1 MKKSNIFVL
10 IIILSVLFVV
20 ALNGCAALPNNPSF
34 SHPRIPQ
41 YTSSSNIAGK
51 YDMRENN
58 LIYTSESSS
67 ESFYMDVNTANYQL
81 FKNMILNDSTNYYLM
96 PQNMAKLAQIDQM
109 LNSFDYDYYTA
120 PSEGELLNMN
130 SYIFD
135 CSYDKSKKI
144 LALGFC
150 AEEKIIP
157 DDTKNNIVIL
167 LDTSNSMNSDKKL
180 ELAKQSLLL
189 MLENL
194 NEDDILS
201 LITYSDKE
209 NIVFNGL
216 SAKDA
221 SISDYIKNLSAN
233 DKKGDSEKFEIAY
246 KLAEKNFIEGA
257 NNRVLYL
264 SDGDF
269 NQDVDYVTQY
279 RKQGIY
285 LSCIGF
291 GDRYNYSLQNMET
304 LSKTGFGT
312 WGYIHSL
319 EDAQRLLVDDLN
331 PDEANILMDQVKS
344 FIEFNSDIVKSYRM
358 LGYETSK
365 FDESESDFPSVYDG
379 YKISSGFKMTL
390 CFELKFFEN
399 VDVDL
404 NSQLAKVKIDYK
416 YLGELSAI
424 PSKYW
429 EKSVYLSSYDD
440 NMTNDEKFMSSVIE
454 FCIIALGSR
463 YDYNSNINHVIASLE
478 NLNLQDEKAEFL
490 QVAKKYKSLFSDFID

>member
-1 MKKSNIFVL
+1 MKKSRIFVF
-10 IIILSVLFVV
+10 IIILSVLFVL
-20 ALNGCAALPNNPSF
+20 ALNGCASLPNNPSF
-34 SHPRIPQ
+34 SHPKIPQ

-51 YDMRENN
+51 YDMRENSV
-58 LIYTSESSS
+58 IYTAESNSA
-67 ESFYMDVNTANYQL
+67 SFDMDVNTANFHL
-81 FKNMILNDSTNYYLM
+81 FKNMILDDSANYSLM

-109 LNSFDYDYYTA
+109 LNAFDYDYYTA

-135 CSYDKSKKI
+135 CPYDKSKKI

-150 AEEKIIP
+150 AEKKIIP

-167 LDTSNSMNSDKKL
+167 LDTSDSMNSVKKL

-201 LITYSDKE
+201 LVTYSDKE
-209 NIVFNGL
+209 NVVFNGL
-216 SAKDA
+216 SAKDS
-221 SISDYIKNLSAN
+221 SISENIKNLSAN
-233 DKKGDSEKFEIAY
+233 GKDGDYEKFETAY

-279 RKQGIY
+279 RKKGIY

-291 GDRYNYSLQNMET
+291 GDKYNYSLQNMET
-304 LSKTGFGT
+304 LSKKGFGT

-319 EDAQRLLVDDLN
+319 EDAQRLLVDNLN
-331 PDEANILMDQVKS
+331 PDEANILMDRVQS
-344 FIEFNSDIVKSYRM
+344 SIEFNSDIVKSYRM

-365 FDESESDFPSVYDG
+365 LDESESESPSVYDG

-390 CFELKFFEN
+390 CFELKLFEN
-399 VDVDL
+399 IEVDL

-416 YLGELSAI
+416 YLGELSSI
-424 PSKYW
+424 SSKYW
-429 EKSVYLSSYDD
+429 EKSVYMSSYDD
-440 NMTNDEKFMSSVIE
+440 NMTNDEIFMSSVIE

-463 YDYNSNINHVIASLE
+463 YDYQSDINHVIASLE

-490 QVAKKYKSLFSDFID
+490 QVAKKYKSLFGDFID